1 MQFDHLLSPVR
12 FLLDNCPA
20 LSASILRT
28 LRMYE
33 AWWQHDGQH
42 ISYAVD
48 RAGTPHI
55 RMFDR
60 FGQRIDQILYIPEYW
75 RMLKEGYKQG
85 IIWRVFEEDSLLP
98 FFLMDYVTCFFDLGV
113 SCPYTVSISTAV
125 PLAKY
130 GSDEVRE
137 QFLTPM
143 LRRDDSVWQGATW
156 MTEVRGGS
164 DLGANV
170 DTTAHQD
177 EAGRWLLD
185 GDKYFCSN
193 AGAEVAVV
201 AARMGD
207 KQGVR
212 GLALFAVPRV
222 RQNGELNYHLRR
234 LKDKIATRSVPTGE
248 IELRGSEAYLL
259 GKAEHGIYL
268 ILEVLNLS
276 RVSNSMGSMGLAQRA
291 YAEALTFAQERV
303 AFGKPLIE
311 QPLMRRQ
318 FEEKHAELTRSFALA
333 WEAAEM
339 LNAVHRETP
348 PYSNAFHLCRLM
360 IHLAKYWTAEVCVQ
374 TAKWAMEVNGAMGT
388 VAEFPIE
395 RWLREAMIA
404 DIWEGPPH
412 RQILDGLEA
421 MERKNAHHLLFEFLT
436 PYVDQ
441 HHLQDMAARVERWLL
456 QSQDDKEAN
465 AQQEFEAL
473 AKFTADALVSK
484 TRAVALEQAMGLRN
498 GR

>member
-1 MQFDHLLSPVR
+1 MEFEHLLSPVR
-12 FLLDNCPA
+12 FLLDNTPSM
-20 LSASILRT
+20 SASTLRT

-33 AWWQHDGQH
+33 AWWEHEGQH

-60 FGQRIDQILYIPEYW
+60 FGKRVDEILYITEYW
-75 RMLKEGYKQG
+75 RMLKEGYKAG
-85 IIWRVFEEDSLLP
+85 IVWRVFEENSLLP
-98 FFLMDYVTCFFDLGV
+98 FFLLDYITCFYDIGV

-125 PLAKY
+125 PLDKY
-130 GSDEVRE
+130 GSDDVRE
-137 QFLTPM
+137 RYLQPM
-143 LRRDDSVWQGATW
+143 LRRDDTVWQGATW

-170 DTTAHQD
+170 DTIATQD
-177 EAGRWLLD
+177 ADGNWTLT

-201 AARMGD
+201 AARIGD
-207 KQGVR
+207 KAGVR
-212 GLALFAVPRV
+212 GLALFLVPRV
-222 RQNGELNYHLRR
+222 RKNGELNYHLRR

-248 IELRGSEAYLL
+248 VELRDSEAYLL
-259 GKAEHGIYL
+259 GKQEQGIYM

-276 RVSNSMGSMGLAQRA
+276 RVSNAMGSMGLAQRA
-291 YAEALTFAQERV
+291 YAEALQFAQGRI

-333 WEAAEM
+333 WEAAQM
-339 LNAVHRETP
+339 YNTIHRATP
-348 PYSNAFHLCRLM
+348 PYGDDFHLCRLI
-360 IHLAKYWTAEVCVQ
+360 IHLAKYWTAEVAAQ

-388 VAEFPIE
+388 LAEFPVE

-421 MERKNAHHLLFEFLT
+421 MERKGAHRLLFDYLT
-436 PYVDQ
+436 PHADAEQ
-441 HHLQDMAARVERWLL
+441 LQSISARVEKWLSL
-456 QSQDDKEAN
+456 DPYEKEAS
-465 AQQEFEAL
+465 AQKEFEAL
-473 AKFTADALVSK
+473 AHFTADALVNKLKAVTLEKAEGAASK
-484 TRAVALEQAMGLRN
+484 
-498 GR
+498 

>member
-20 LSASILRT
+20 MSVSTLRT

-33 AWWQHDGQH
+33 AWWEHEGKH

-60 FGQRIDQILYIPEYW
+60 FGKRVDEILYINEYW
-75 RMLKEGYKQG
+75 KMLKEGYKQG
-85 IIWRVFEEDSLLP
+85 IIWRVFSENSLMP
-98 FFLMDYVTCFFDLGV
+98 FFLMDYVTCFYDIGV

-125 PLAKY
+125 PLDKY
-130 GSDEVRE
+130 GSDEIRE
-137 QFLTPM
+137 KYLTPM
-143 LRRDDSVWQGATW
+143 LRHDESVWQGATW

-170 DTTAHQD
+170 DTLARQD
-177 EAGRWLLD
+177 ADGRWTLT

-201 AARMGD
+201 AARIEG
-207 KQGVR
+207 KSGVR
-212 GLALFAVPRV
+212 GLALFLVPRI
-222 RQNGELNYHLRR
+222 RENGELNYHLRR

-248 IELRGSEAYLL
+248 VELRQSEAYLL
-259 GKAEHGIYL
+259 GKPEHGIYQ

-276 RVSNSMGSMGLAQRA
+276 RVSNAMGSIGVAQRA
-291 YAEALTFAQERV
+291 YAEALTFAQDRI

-318 FEEKHAELTRSFALA
+318 FEEKYAEITRSFALA

-339 LNAVHRETP
+339 LNGVYRETP
-348 PYSNAFHLCRLM
+348 PYSDQFHLCRLM
-360 IHLAKYWTAEVCVQ
+360 IHLAKYWTAEVAVQ
-374 TAKWAMEVNGAMGT
+374 MAKWSMEVNGAMGT
-388 VAEFPIE
+388 VAEFPVE
-395 RWLREAMIA
+395 RLLREAMIA

-421 MERKNAHHLLFEFLT
+421 MERKGAHHMLFEYLT
-436 PYVDQ
+436 PHTTPEQ
-441 HHLQDMAARVERWLL
+441 LQDMAARVERWMLL
-456 QSQDDKEAN
+456 SQDEKEACS
-465 AQQEFEAL
+465 QHEFEAL
-473 AKFTADALVSK
+473 AKFTADALLGK
-484 TRAVALEQAMGLRN
+484 LRAVTLEQAMGVRR
-498 GR
+498 GG